1 MDTMIPLNTQ
11 FLGYKYLL
19 ARIMDFVLDGQTHCS
34 GLIKL
39 SEETMGGLKTG
50 AVPYLFPSSY

>member
-1 MDTMIPLNTQ
+1 MIPLNTQ